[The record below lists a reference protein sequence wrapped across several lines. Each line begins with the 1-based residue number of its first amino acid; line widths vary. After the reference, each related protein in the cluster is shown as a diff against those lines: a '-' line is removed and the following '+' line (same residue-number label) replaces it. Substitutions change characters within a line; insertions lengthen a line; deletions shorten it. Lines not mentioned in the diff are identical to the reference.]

1 MNGSPPSTMYGLRPA
16 RKALP
21 IAHQI
26 FRSHCELESKKA
38 CPRQMAA
45 RPRERNR
52 ATTRQRNVPSSL
64 ITCRRGGGGIGEGRK
79 DAVLSPRP
87 SSLIPF
93 SATRTRRGCA
103 TPLRT
108 GRNQGTGTELSGRG
122 QRSLLQ
128 RLGRSK

>member
-52 ATTRQRNVPSSL
+52 ATTRQRNVRSNL
-64 ITCRRGGGGIGEGRK
+64 ITCRRGGGGIGEGRI
-79 DAVLSPRP
+79 DAALSPRP
-87 SSLIPF
+87 SSLMTVL
-93 SATRTRRGCA
+93 SYQNTAWVRYT
-103 TPLRT
+103 LRA
-108 GRNQGTGTELSGRG
+108 GRNQGIGAELSGRG
-122 QRSLLQ
+122 SA
-128 RLGRSK
+128 